1 MDINPL
7 LTTGKACEALGIGR
21 TKLMGLIRD
30 GRLAVEMLDG
40 RIRVPTES
48 IEAFRAT
55 LHKGYVPSL
64 LKLDPKKNKRT
75 RRAVA

>member
-1 MDINPL
+1 MKPL
-7 LTTGKACEALGIGR
+7 LSTGKACEVLGIGR

-48 IEAFRAT
+48 IEAFRTT
-55 LHKGYVPSL
+55 LHKGYVPSP
-64 LKLDPKKNKRT
+64 LKLVPKKSKRA
-75 RRAVA
+75 RQVVA